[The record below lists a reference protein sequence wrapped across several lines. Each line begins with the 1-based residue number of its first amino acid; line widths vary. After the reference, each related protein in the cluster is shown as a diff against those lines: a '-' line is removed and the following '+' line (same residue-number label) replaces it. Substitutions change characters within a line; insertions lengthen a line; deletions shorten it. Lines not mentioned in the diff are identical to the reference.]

1 MNLLLLILS
10 MVILL
15 FSLKK
20 MTIIELNN
28 KNKSVLQEIYYH
40 VNLLLWGFP
49 IVVTLLFI
57 PYQTWI
63 LSGRSSDWDGV
74 YIIFGTAI
82 ITILIS
88 FTIYYKSK
96 VKLD

>member
-15 FSLKK
+15 FSIRK
-20 MTIIELNN
+20 MSFIEKSKNN
-28 KNKSVLQEIYYH
+28 KSISQEIMYH
-40 VNLLLWGFP
+40 VYLLLWGFP
-49 IVVTLLFI
+49 LVVTLLFI

-63 LSGRSSDWDGV
+63 LTGRSSGWDGG
-74 YIIFGTAI
+74 YILFGIAI